1 MSVDT
6 PRYGFHNPKE
16 ADIPLTPR
24 KTSLEQALEEAVSR
38 ALRDNLAPLQRTADE
53 LHHAYADLVAACGSS
68 RPSNALPALL
78 RAQTAAAALA
88 AGLSVLSNFVAVAL
102 NPRDQQSYEDR
113 EFAGASSTAAVA
125 EPAEAGEDVAERE
138 TALQSAREAVEAE
151 ESAAPAVA
159 PVVAPGAVQS
169 SPEAELE
176 WVEEPEEVL
185 HAAPE
190 VAVVPPAA
198 PRAEAEVAEETFEL
212 ANLPREEQELHRRA
226 NRVAKVAMQDIKLLQ
241 PKEVRLGREHKDI
254 CVRLRVDID
263 KARKEYDRRFRAIQ
277 EHPVDYFYDW
287 MVEILADGDAK
298 ALGEYPYP
306 SPVLRH

>member
-6 PRYGFHNPKE
+6 PRYRFHNSKE
-16 ADIPLTPR
+16 AGIPLTPR

-102 NPRDQQSYEDR
+102 NPRDQQTSDERD
-113 EFAGASSTAAVA
+113 FAAASAVAVA
-125 EPAEAGEDVAERE
+125 ETEEALEEAAEEE
-138 TALQSAREAVEAE
+138 TAQESARETVEAE
-151 ESAAPAVA
+151 KPAAPA
-159 PVVAPGAVQS
+159 AVQPP
-169 SPEAELE
+169 PEAELE

-185 HAAPE
+185 NVAPE
-190 VAVVPPAA
+190 VASVPPAA
-198 PRAEAEVAEETFEL
+198 PPPEAEVAEEAFEL

-254 CVRLRVDID
+254 CVRLRIDID

-277 EHPVDYFYDW
+277 DHPVDYFYDW
-287 MVEILADGDAK
+287 MVEILADGDAQ

>member
-1 MSVDT
+1 MA
-6 PRYGFHNPKE
+6 PRQS
-16 ADIPLTPR
+16 
-24 KTSLEQALEEAVSR
+24 SLEHALEEAVSR

-102 NPRDQQSYEDR
+102 NPREQHSSGDEQSS
-113 EFAGASSTAAVA
+113 APSSVAVEEEALEAAEEEPEVPAAAAV
-125 EPAEAGEDVAERE
+125 P
-138 TALQSAREAVEAE
+138 
-151 ESAAPAVA
+151 AAPE
-159 PVVAPGAVQS
+159 P
-169 SPEAELE
+169 ELE

-185 HAAPE
+185 GAAP
-190 VAVVPPAA
+190 AAAADAA
-198 PRAEAEVAEETFEL
+198 PAPPEAVLAEAELAAEEAFDVG
-212 ANLPREEQELHRRA
+212 ALPKEEQELHRRA

-241 PKEVRLGREHKDI
+241 PKEVRLGREHKDL
-254 CVRLRVDID
+254 CARLRVDID

-277 EHPVDYFYDW
+277 DHPVDYFYDW
-287 MVEILADGDAK
+287 MVQILADGDAN

>member
-102 NPRDQQSYEDR
+102 NPRDQQASEER

-125 EPAEAGEDVAERE
+125 EPAEAGEDVAEKE
-138 TALQSAREAVEAE
+138 TALESAREAVEAE
-151 ESAAPAVA
+151 ASAAPAVA

-198 PRAEAEVAEETFEL
+198 PPPEADVAEETFEL